1 MNRSVALLVLV
12 AASAC
17 AGARG
22 SATPTAAPAAAPAA
36 AASPAATS
44 PASPAVASAAAKP
57 RVICTMERPLGSNI
71 AQRVCRTEEA
81 VNAERQAAQDAIH
94 LAPKSGPTAR

>member
-22 SATPTAAPAAAPAA
+22 SATPPAAPAAAPAA
-36 AASPAATS
+36 AASPTA
-44 PASPAVASAAAKP
+44 ASPAVASAAAKP